1 MRIFW
6 IRSVGMAADHIGG
19 DAVRFLVAGG
29 LNTALTSLVYFTGL
43 SVLPSGLSYALA
55 WLAGLVFVMV
65 FYPDRVFPG
74 GRTGIADRLA
84 IGASIAVVFVLGLA
98 TLKTLENVLQ
108 NAAAAFFVTLAITTV
123 LNFVISRWILR
134 RSC

>member
-1 MRIFW
+1 M
-6 IRSVGMAADHIGG
+6 
-19 DAVRFLVAGG
+19 
-29 LNTALTSLVYFTGL
+29 
-43 SVLPSGLSYALA
+43 SYALA

-74 GRTGIADRLA
+74 GRAGIADRLA

-98 TLKTLENVLQ
+98 TLKTLESVLQ
-108 NAAAAFFVTLAITTV
+108 NTAAAFFVTLAVTTV

-134 RSC
+134 RS

>member
-1 MRIFW
+1 
-6 IRSVGMAADHIGG
+6 MAADRIGG
-19 DAVRFLVAGG
+19 DALRFLVAGG
-29 LNTALTSLVYFTGL
+29 LNTALTSLVYFVGL
-43 SVLPSGLSYALA
+43 SVLPSTWSYALA

-74 GRTGIADRLA
+74 GRTGITDRLA
-84 IGASIAVVFVLGLA
+84 IGVSIAVVFVLGLA
-98 TLKTLENVLQ
+98 TLKTLESVLQ